1 MEIKSIFIIILDI
14 SGYTRFI
21 SQHKMDLL
29 HAEGII
35 AELME
40 AIIDTVRVP
49 INTHEI
55 LGDAVTFY
63 AENTSPEIAQEV
75 YDQVNQYFE
84 AFWNCERNL
93 VSECTICHCPACS
106 NVGQL
111 KLKAIMHVGEAA
123 FTQVKGIQKISGSE
137 VITAHRLLKNSI
149 PSDQYLLMTE
159 SFYEMVNIGDIQE
172 SQELYEELGKVTIYV
187 KNLDP
192 DKPVKA
198 TSQGIFAKVR
208 RHLKTNLHAYGRI
221 LNLKKAKSYQNL
233 GNG

>member
-29 HAEGII
+29 HAESII
-35 AELME
+35 TELME
-40 AIIDTVRVP
+40 AIIDAVKAP
-49 INTHEI
+49 IITHEI

-63 AENTSPEIAQEV
+63 AENTGPQLAQEV
-75 YDQVNQYFE
+75 YNQVHQYFH

-111 KLKAIMHVGEAA
+111 KLKAILHVGEAA
-123 FTQVKGIQKISGSE
+123 FTQVKDIRKISGSE

-149 PSDQYLLMTE
+149 ESDQYLLMTRA
-159 SFYEMVNIGDIQE
+159 FYQMIDG
-172 SQELYEELGKVTIYV
+172 EELEPSEEAYEGLGTIPV
-187 KNLDP
+187 FIKNLDP
-192 DKPVKA
+192 DKPIKR
-198 TSQGIFAKVR
+198 SPQGLLAKIR
-208 RHLKTNLHAYGRI
+208 RHLKTNLHAYGR
-221 LNLKKAKSYQNL
+221 LLGLKKAKSYQNMA
-233 GNG
+233 

>member
-1 MEIKSIFIIILDI
+1 MDIRSIFIIIVDI

-29 HAEGII
+29 HAESII

-40 AIIDTVRVP
+40 AIIDTVKAP
-49 INTHEI
+49 IITHEI

-63 AENTSPEIAQEV
+63 AENTSPQLAQEV
-75 YDQVNQYFE
+75 YNQVNQYFE

-123 FTQVKGIQKISGSE
+123 FTKVKDMRKISGSD

-149 PSDQYLLMTE
+149 ESDQYLLMTGA
-159 SFYEMVNIGDIQE
+159 FYHMIDGEDLEQTE
-172 SQELYEELGKVTIYV
+172 EEYEGLGKVPVYI

-192 DKPVKA
+192 DKPIK
-198 TSQGIFAKVR
+198 SSPQGFFAKIQ
-208 RHLKTNLHAYGRI
+208 RHLKTNLHAYARLMG
-221 LNLKKAKSYQNL
+221 LKKAKSYQNL
-233 GNG
+233 A